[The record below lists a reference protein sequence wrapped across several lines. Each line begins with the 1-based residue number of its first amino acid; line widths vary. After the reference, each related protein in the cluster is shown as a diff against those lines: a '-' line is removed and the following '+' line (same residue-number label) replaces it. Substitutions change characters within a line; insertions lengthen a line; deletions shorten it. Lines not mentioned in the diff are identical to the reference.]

1 MFSSSP
7 LISASLSMQWFF
19 NGQTWQK
26 MFGLSVR
33 GLPSNKH
40 VHLKCLLNQ
49 GSKTPEPPQTQQTT
63 VESDC
68 YSCKSST
75 SPPQN
80 LWWPI
85 VFITFG
91 SFYFIYK
98 CFFSRSPLHV
108 FHIYKM
114 YNRFSKTPPKTPVNG
129 SHASHPSHGWMGPLD
144 FPHWT
149 WRKIAGDEGP
159 KIWWSPYLCK
169 HISCAV

>member
-26 MFGLSVR
+26 MFRLSVR

-98 CFFSRSPLHV
+98 CFFFQIPLACFSHLQNVQSFLKNTTQNPGERVPCFPPVSRVDGTFGLPPL
-108 FHIYKM
+108 
-114 YNRFSKTPPKTPVNG
+114 NL
-129 SHASHPSHGWMGPLD
+129 AEDCWGWR
-144 FPHWT
+144 T
-149 WRKIAGDEGP
+149 
-159 KIWWSPYLCK
+159 
-169 HISCAV
+169 

>member
-1 MFSSSP
+1 MFR
-7 LISASLSMQWFF
+7 
-19 NGQTWQK
+19 
-26 MFGLSVR
+26 LSVR

-49 GSKTPEPPQTQQTT
+49 GSKTLEPPQTQQTT

-68 YSCKSST
+68 YCCKSST

-80 LWWPI
+80 LSWPI

-129 SHASHPSHGWMGPLD
+129 SHVSHPSHGWMDGT
-144 FPHWT
+144 FWT
-149 WRKIAGDEGP
+149 SPIEPGGRLLGMKDLRFGDLRICVNIFHVLF
-159 KIWWSPYLCK
+159 KY
-169 HISCAV
+169 A